1 MNYELQFWIVF
12 RDIGLLLEGAILT
25 LRLSASAMVLGLTVG
40 VLGAL
45 AKTAGGP
52 WIRLAANGYVECIRN
67 TPFIVQLFFIY
78 FGLPEMGLK
87 LTANQAALVTM
98 VVNLGAYSVEIV
110 RAGIEA
116 VPKGQIEAAKSLGLS
131 MLQTFRKIVLFQ
143 ALKAIF
149 PALASQFILI
159 MLGSSVVSTISA
171 EDLTAVANL
180 LQSKTF
186 RSFETYF
193 VVAAFYLAMA
203 LGFRAIFSA
212 TYYYIFL
219 RGRPI

>member
-1 MNYELQFWIVF
+1 
-12 RDIGLLLEGAILT
+12 
-25 LRLSASAMVLGLTVG
+25 
-40 VLGAL
+40 
-45 AKTAGGP
+45 
-52 WIRLAANGYVECIRN
+52 
-67 TPFIVQLFFIY
+67 VQLFFIY

-219 RGRPI
+219 RGRQI

>member
-12 RDIGLLLEGAILT
+12 RDIGPLLEGAILT
-25 LRLSASAMVLGLTVG
+25 LRLSASAMVLGLAVG

-45 AKTAGGP
+45 AKTSGGQSL
-52 WIRLAANGYVECIRN
+52 RLAANGYVESIRN

-78 FGLPEMGLK
+78 FGLPEVGVK

-98 VVNLGAYSVEIV
+98 AINLGAYSVEIV

-131 MLQTFRKIVLFQ
+131 MFQIFRKIVLFQ

-149 PALASQFILI
+149 PSLASQFILI

-212 TYYYIFL
+212 TYYFVFL